1 MNGILTTRGLRQVVT
16 IVVWPMAA
24 LFTVGCEVTTSSS
37 NDESAVETAVPTEQ
51 VDLSAMERDERF
63 AVDAVDAFW
72 RKHFPE
78 TFDKAYQPPQVAG
91 GYVGTDGPSCA
102 GDASVPYN
110 AFYCQPGD
118 FIAWDENLMASGY
131 SQIGDAWVYL
141 IIAHEWGH
149 AIQAR
154 LNSDQVSVQA
164 ELQAD
169 CLAGAALQGAAQ
181 DGNLTIEPGDSEE
194 LAQTLTA
201 VADDY
206 PWTDVS
212 DHGDAEQRISAFNT
226 GASGGITACIT

>member
-1 MNGILTTRGLRQVVT
+1 MRSLRRVIT
-16 IVVWPMAA
+16 IVVWPIAA
-24 LFTVGCEVTTSSS
+24 MFTVGCEVTTSSS
-37 NDESAVETAVPTEQ
+37 SDGSAPDTAAPVEQ
-51 VDLSAMERDERF
+51 VDRQAMNEDERT
-63 AVDAVDAFW
+63 AVDAVNAFW

-78 TFDKAYQPPQVAG
+78 TFDKTYRSPRVAG
-91 GYVGTDGPSCA
+91 GYSGTGGPSCA
-102 GDASVPYN
+102 GEASVPYN

-169 CLAGAALQGAAQ
+169 CLAGATLQGAAD
-181 DGNLTIEPGDSEE
+181 DGDLTIEPGDNEE
-194 LAQTLTA
+194 IAQTLAA

-206 PWTDVS
+206 PWTNVS
-212 DHGDAEQRISAFNT
+212 DHGDAEQRTTAFNT
-226 GASGGITACIT
+226 GVSGGITACVT